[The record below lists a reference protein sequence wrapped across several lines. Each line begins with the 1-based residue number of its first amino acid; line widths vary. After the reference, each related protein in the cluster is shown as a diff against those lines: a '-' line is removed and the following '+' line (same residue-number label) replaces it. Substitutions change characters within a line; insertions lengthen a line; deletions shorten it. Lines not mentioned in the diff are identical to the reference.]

1 MVTLRP
7 LSVTDGKDVYEFLQ
21 RLGPEENGFVNKV
34 NGMTY
39 EEYRAWL
46 KRQAD
51 MAEGI
56 GLEDGMV
63 PQSTYWLL
71 EDGVPVGIGRLRH
84 RLTDALREAGGVIGY
99 GIDPLHRGR
108 GCGKA
113 LLRLLLEETK
123 RIGMT
128 DLLLTVRLGNIAS
141 RKVAESCGGRLL
153 RENEIRAFYEFH

>member
-1 MVTLRP
+1 MFTIRP
-7 LSVTDGKDVYEFLQ
+7 LSVTDGKDIYDFLQ
-21 RLGPEENGFVNKV
+21 RLGPEEYGFINKV

-46 KRQAD
+46 VRQAD
-51 MAEGI
+51 IAQGI
-56 GLEDGMV
+56 GLEDWMV

-99 GIDPLHRGR
+99 GIDPPHRGR

-113 LLRLLLEETK
+113 LLRLLLEEAR

-128 DLLLTVRLGNIAS
+128 ELLLTVRLENTAS
-141 RKVAESCGGRLL
+141 RRVAESCGGVLV